1 MLEQL
6 KKDTKSGMDKA
17 IEALKNAFLGLRTG
31 RVSVNLL
38 DRVKAEVY
46 GVMTPIQQLGNISA
60 PEPRLLVVEVYDK
73 NAVKAVEK
81 AIRESSLGLSPNPDG
96 CIIRMAIPELTK
108 ERREELVKL
117 ASKYA
122 EEGRVSVRAH
132 RHDALDQAKK
142 SEKEHDLSEDDL
154 ERFKKEIQK
163 LTDDYCAK
171 IDEIS
176 EQKKKDIMVV

>member
-17 IEALKNAFLGLRTG
+17 IDALKNAFLGLRTG

-38 DRVKAEVY
+38 DRIKAEVY

-73 NAVKAVEK
+73 NAIKAVEK

-142 SEKEHDLSEDDL
+142 MEKEHDLSEDDL

-171 IDEIS
+171 IDEIL

>member
-1 MLEQL
+1 MLEEL
-6 KKDTKSGMDKA
+6 KKNTKSGMDKA
-17 IEALKNAFLGLRTG
+17 IDALKNAFLGLRTG

-122 EEGRVSVRAH
+122 EESRISVRAH
-132 RHDALDQAKK
+132 RHDVLDQAKK
-142 SEKEHDLSEDDL
+142 LEKEHDLSEDDL

-171 IDEIS
+171 VDEIL

>member
-6 KKDTKSGMDKA
+6 KKDTKLGMDKA
-17 IEALKNAFLGLRTG
+17 IDALKNAFLGLRTG

-38 DRVKAEVY
+38 DRIKAEVY
-46 GVMTPIQQLGNISA
+46 GVMTPIQQLGNIST
-60 PEPRLLVVEVYDK
+60 PEPRMLVVEVYDK

-81 AIRESSLGLSPNPDG
+81 AIRESPLGLSPNPDG

-122 EEGRVSVRAH
+122 EESRMSIRGS
-132 RHDALDQAKK
+132 RHDALNHAKK
-142 SEKEHDLSEDDL
+142 LEKDHDLSEDDL

-171 IDEIS
+171 ADELL

>member
-1 MLEQL
+1 MLEEL
-6 KKDTKSGMDKA
+6 KKETKSGMDKA
-17 IEALKNAFLGLRTG
+17 LDALKNAFLGIRTG

-96 CIIRMAIPELTK
+96 CMIRIAIPELTK
-108 ERREELVKL
+108 ERREELSKL
-117 ASKYA
+117 AAKYA
-122 EEGRVSVRAH
+122 EESRVA
-132 RHDALDQAKK
+132 
-142 SEKEHDLSEDDL
+142 
-154 ERFKKEIQK
+154 
-163 LTDDYCAK
+163 
-171 IDEIS
+171 
-176 EQKKKDIMVV
+176 

>member
-6 KKDTKSGMDKA
+6 KKDTKLGMDKA
-17 IEALKNAFLGLRTG
+17 IDALKNAFLGLRTG

-38 DRVKAEVY
+38 DRIKAEVY
-46 GVMTPIQQLGNISA
+46 GVMTPIQQLGNIST

-73 NAVKAVEK
+73 NAIKAVEK
-81 AIRESSLGLSPNPDG
+81 AIRESTLGLSPNPDG
-96 CIIRMAIPELTK
+96 CIIRMAIPELTQ

-122 EEGRVSVRAH
+122 EEARMSIRGN
-132 RHDALDQAKK
+132 RHDALNQAKK
-142 SEKEHDLSEDDL
+142 LEKDHDLSEDDL

-171 IDEIS
+171 VDEIL

>member
-17 IEALKNAFLGLRTG
+17 IDALKNAFLGIRTG

-38 DRVKAEVY
+38 DRIKAEVY
-46 GVMTPIQQLGNISA
+46 GVMTPIQQLGNIST

-73 NAVKAVEK
+73 NAIKAVEK
-81 AIRESSLGLSPNPDG
+81 AIRESPLGLSPNPDG
-96 CIIRMAIPELTK
+96 CIIRMAIPELTQ

-122 EEGRVSVRAH
+122 EESRVAIRSH

-142 SEKEHDLSEDDL
+142 LEKAHDLSEDDL

-171 IDEIS
+171 ADEIL

>member
-6 KKDTKSGMDKA
+6 KKDTRSGMDKA
-17 IEALKNAFLGLRTG
+17 IDALKNAFLGLRTG

-38 DRVKAEVY
+38 DRIKAEVY

-142 SEKEHDLSEDDL
+142 MEKEHDLSEDDL

-171 IDEIS
+171 IDEVL

>member
-1 MLEQL
+1 MLEEL
-6 KKDTKSGMDKA
+6 KKETKSGMDKA
-17 IEALKNAFLGLRTG
+17 LDALKNAFLGIRTG

-96 CIIRMAIPELTK
+96 CMIRIAIPELTK
-108 ERREELVKL
+108 ERREELSKL

-122 EEGRVSVRAH
+122 EESRVAIRTH
-132 RHDALDQAKK
+132 RHEALDQAKRL
-142 SEKEHDLSEDDL
+142 EKAHDLSEDDL
-154 ERFKKEIQK
+154 ERVKKEIQK

-171 IDEIS
+171 VDELL